1 MSSHFFTLRSFHS
14 RIVFL
19 SIFIFSYMFLSK
31 ALELSLYI
39 FCTFVIKSLNIF
51 YIFVI
56 WIVLIFLIL
65 ISLYC
70 FIRSNFLNFVHF
82 STLPMSVLD
91 FEIDSYLTWNLC
103 FPTKCLFTWSKTCT
117 YFRSGKQKVHS
128 LSAMQGGGAGSKV
141 YLWNW

>member
-1 MSSHFFTLRSFHS
+1 
-14 RIVFL
+14 
-19 SIFIFSYMFLSK
+19 MFLSK

-91 FEIDSYLTWNLC
+91 FEIDSYLT
-103 FPTKCLFTWSKTCT
+103 
-117 YFRSGKQKVHS
+117 
-128 LSAMQGGGAGSKV
+128 
-141 YLWNW
+141 